1 MFQPMISQSSGK
13 VAGKSSS
20 SSMHGASMTERAMPV
35 RREGCSVLCMCVC
48 AKGGGGGGGGGG
60 D

>member
-20 SSMHGASMTERAMPV
+20 SSMHG
-35 RREGCSVLCMCVC
+35 
-48 AKGGGGGGGGGG
+48 
-60 D
+60 